1 MSLSLDIKYAAR
13 LLSNKP
19 AFTALM
25 VLIVAIGLGLTLYTF
40 SLLNGLLF
48 KPLSFADNEPIYAI
62 EDMYDHTHL
71 SRRNANAIDLY
82 NLQQDKTLFKEM
94 GFYNEGI
101 TFVGGSGEGLRKFN
115 STYVSWNLFSFT
127 GVQPILG
134 RALLPEDHYEGAE
147 AVLVLGY
154 DMWQSYFNG
163 DPDVVGKIVP
173 IDGADPA
180 RVVGVMPENFMF
192 PAIAQMWQPLPQN
205 AITPTERDFTFQFAF
220 AKLADGVTESQV
232 QLRLDQLSLEIAKD
246 LPENMGWL
254 ISEDGKYL
262 SIEPFKKV
270 YLTQYYGMFLALFVV
285 VFLILLLAC
294 INVGNLLLA
303 RVNERVK
310 EIAIR
315 VALGVPKQR
324 LILQM
329 LWESIFI
336 CAVGGFLAV
345 LLAGWGLDI
354 TNQILNGIYEIDKL
368 KPFWWTVGLDTQA
381 LLVLAGAMLAMI
393 LITGF
398 IPAWRSLQGDFNAV
412 LRDGT
417 RGALGKRAAATT
429 KLLVISE
436 ILLSC
441 VVLVMATVLLVSS
454 YSAGVADYGVDTQNR
469 LTAHIQLPPTDYPIR
484 FDTEFE
490 HEDRVARSQF
500 YYELQQELASRD
512 NIQASVF
519 MSQLP
524 GTGGGTSFF
533 EIQGRE
539 APVWNENPYS
549 NNEGVSRGSFGAL
562 GMEILQGR
570 DFDHRDVGDD
580 VHSIIINES
589 IARDFFPN
597 GDAVGQKVR
606 RASRIPRP
614 EGQNPWNTIVGVVS
628 DSFHGSTM
636 DFSSASYNSYHA
648 MDNWGMFRS
657 MLAIHYTG
665 SDIQARETLQDAVNT
680 VNPNVGVY
688 LVMSYDALIQSPMLL
703 IVAVSKIFLLCGIV
717 AAFLAASGIYAVAA
731 NSVQQR
737 TQEIGV
743 RRALGASDGKIIRLF
758 MGQASWQLLIGLL
771 CGVLLS
777 VWLISLMSNTMI
789 FSPNSYLLGI
799 LGMPLM
805 IAFMVL
811 IATYA
816 PTKKVVKL
824 EPSDALHQN

>member
-1 MSLSLDIKYAAR
+1 MSLSLDIRYAAR
-13 LLSNKP
+13 LLFNKP
-19 AFTALM
+19 AFTGLM
-25 VLIVAIGLGLTLYTF
+25 VSIVAIGLGLTLYTF

-48 KPLSFADNEPIYAI
+48 QPLSFADKEPIYAV
-62 EDMYDHTHL
+62 EAMYDHTHL
-71 SRRNANAIDLY
+71 SRRNAVAIDLY
-82 NLQQDKTLFKEM
+82 NLQQDKSLFKDM
-94 GFYNEGI
+94 GFYNEGT

-115 STYVSWNLFSFT
+115 SSYVSWNLFSFT

-134 RALLPEDHYEGAE
+134 RVLLPEDHFEGAE

-163 DPDVVGKIVP
+163 NSDVIGKIVP

-180 RVVGVMPENFMF
+180 RVVGVMPEGFAF
-192 PAIAQMWQPLPQN
+192 PSIAQMWQPLPQN
-205 AITPTERDFTFQFAF
+205 SVTPTEREFNFQFAF
-220 AKLADGVTESQV
+220 AKLADGV
-232 QLRLDQLSLEIAKD
+232 SLAEAKLALNQKSIEIAKS
-246 LPENMGWL
+246 LPENMSWL
-254 ISEDGKYL
+254 TREDGTYL
-262 SIEPFKKV
+262 SIEPFKKANI
-270 YLTQYYGMFLALFVV
+270 TQYYGMFLALFIV

-329 LWESIFI
+329 LWESVFI
-336 CAVGGFLAV
+336 CALGGFLAV

-354 TNQILNGIYEIDKL
+354 TNQLFNDIYEVDKF
-368 KPFWWTVGLDTQA
+368 KPFWWTMGLDAQSMM
-381 LLVLAGAMLAMI
+381 VLAGAMIAMV
-393 LITGF
+393 LITGL

-417 RGALGKRAAATT
+417 RGAIGKRAAATS
-429 KLLVISE
+429 KILVISE

-441 VVLVMATVLLVSS
+441 VVLIMATVLLVSS

-469 LTAHIQLPPTDYPIR
+469 LTARIQLPPTDYPIR
-484 FDTEFE
+484 SDTEFE
-490 HEDRVARSQF
+490 QEDRLARSQF
-500 YYELQQELASRD
+500 YYELKQELASRS
-512 NIQASVF
+512 NVEASVF
-519 MSQLP
+519 MSELP
-524 GTGGGTSFF
+524 GTGGGTSYF

-549 NNEGVSRGSFGAL
+549 NNEGVSRDSFHAL

-570 DFDHRDVGDD
+570 DFDHRDVGED

-606 RASRIPRP
+606 RASRVPRP
-614 EGQNPWNTIVGVVS
+614 EGENPWNTIVGVVS

-648 MDNWGMFRS
+648 FDNWGMFRS
-657 MLAIHYTG
+657 MIAIHFTG
-665 SDIQARETLQDAVNT
+665 SEMQARETLYDAVNK
-680 VNPNVGVY
+680 VNSNVGVY
-688 LVMSYDALIQSPMLL
+688 HVQSYDALIQKPMLL
-703 IVAVSKIFLLCGIV
+703 IVAVSKIFLLCGVV

-743 RRALGASDGKIIRLF
+743 RRALGASDSRIIRLF

-771 CGVLLS
+771 IGVLLS
-777 VWLISLMSNTMI
+777 VWLIGLMSNTMI
-789 FSPNSYLLGI
+789 FSANSYLLGV

-805 IAFMVL
+805 IALMVL
-811 IATYA
+811 VATYA
-816 PTKKVVKL
+816 PTKRVVKL